1 MEKKKK
7 WGMKVMENLNLQ
19 LLIFD
24 MDGLILDT
32 ERIALKS
39 WEIMLKEYEYQFDK
53 EFLISLFGTTEDS
66 MEARFKNHYGQ
77 DFPFEQFRQRCMQER
92 LKMIEQEGETLIKY
106 GLTDLLNFAKTNK
119 IQTAVATST
128 VRSIAEKSL
137 KLSGL
142 LNSFDTIVCG
152 DEIKNSKPQPD
163 IFLKAAEK
171 ANVSP
176 ENAIVL
182 EDSSNGIKAAS
193 NANMRC
199 IWIKDIVIPSEEVLS
214 LTWAKPQNLKEVILL
229 LSPFITK

>member
-1 MEKKKK
+1 MIFMINE
-7 WGMKVMENLNLQ
+7 NLQ

-39 WEIMLKEYEYQFDK
+39 WEIMLKEYQYQFDK
-53 EFLISLFGTTEDS
+53 DFLISLFGTTEAS
-66 MEARFKNHYGQ
+66 MESRFKNRYGQ
-77 DFPFEQFRQRCMQER
+77 DFPFEKFRQRCMQER
-92 LKMIEQEGETLIKY
+92 LKMIEQEGQSLVKY
-106 GLTDLLNFAKTNK
+106 GLTDLLDFTKTNK

-152 DEIKNSKPQPD
+152 DEIENSKPHPD

-171 ANVSP
+171 ADVSP

-182 EDSSNGIKAAS
+182 EDSENGIKAAN

-199 IWIKDIVIPSEEVLS
+199 IWIKDIVIPSEEILE
-214 LTWAKPQNLKEVILL
+214 LTWAKPQNLKEVISL
-229 LSPFITK
+229 LSPFVTK